1 MAVALDGDVVER
13 RGAPR
18 HPRRA
23 LRWLAAARLW
33 PGRRVRVIDWSS
45 SGVLIEAGVRFAPGR
60 TVTLQFLAERGHLLV
75 RGDIV
80 RAAVAAIGPSGL
92 RYRAAVAFDK
102 PTDFSRPREAPHRP
116 GDTSARGRADG

>member
-1 MAVALDGDVVER
+1 MAGPLGARDAER
-13 RGAPR
+13 RRTPR

-33 PGRRVRVIDWSS
+33 PGRRVRVIDWSE

-60 TVTLQFLAERGHLLV
+60 MVTLQFLAERGHLQV
-75 RGDIV
+75 RGEIV
-80 RAAVAAIGPSGL
+80 RAAVAAIGPGGL

-102 PTDFSRPREAPHRP
+102 PVDFGQPREASRS
-116 GDTSARGRADG
+116 GDTIAGERVEG